1 MPVTIRTWIHY
12 LSLPLAALVLLNPT
26 SLPSL
31 SGAGWRFLQLISL
44 RFPAAAQARAKAGAL
59 ASVLPF
65 ILNVSH
71 LLFWLVLETGNSW
84 SLVYR
89 GICNKTILVCSSIF
103 FWGVSFQRYSGLC
116 TVWKIFS
123 FSM

>member
-1 MPVTIRTWIHY
+1 MPVTIRTRIHY

-31 SGAGWRFLQLISL
+31 SGIDWRFLQLTSL

-59 ASVLPF
+59 ASVLSF

-71 LLFWLVLETGNSW
+71 LLFWLVLERKDCR
-84 SLVYR
+84 SLVYH
-89 GICNKTILVCSSIF
+89 GICNKTILVCSSIS
-103 FWGVSFQRYSGLC
+103 FWGVSFQRYSGLS

-123 FSM
+123 FNM